1 MIISSNI
8 LVEFIWLKVER
19 QMVVFF
25 GLDLSSEVVLSYHE
39 LVGWLKGYK

>member
-1 MIISSNI
+1 MAESGEANGG
-8 LVEFIWLKVER
+8 
-19 QMVVFF
+19 FF